1 MFKSFSAQSTASC
14 IILTTWFSV
23 VQREKVMGKKVMV
36 GAICCSQLA
45 ALHCLF
51 CHHQQAE
58 LALQEAIRI
67 AQESKDHVCL
77 QHCLSWLYVLGQK
90 RAHSYVL
97 LEHSVKNAVHFG
109 LFIAFIMFR
118 MYLVSF
124 YSGGLLTRSCVGF
137 FSIQKMIIFL
147 LIFILFIFF
156 YVGGLSWW
164 ALLSINTWIPE
175 MKRTWTS

>member
-1 MFKSFSAQSTASC
+1 
-14 IILTTWFSV
+14 
-23 VQREKVMGKKVMV
+23 MGKKVMV

-118 MYLVSF
+118 DVSCILLFWRTFNKKLCRVFQHPKDDNFFTYF
-124 YSGGLLTRSCVGF
+124 Y
-137 FSIQKMIIFL
+137 
-147 LIFILFIFF
+147 FIYFFIF
-156 YVGGLSWW
+156 WW
-164 ALLSINTWIPE
+164 IELMGFAIYQHLNP
-175 MKRTWTS
+175 

>member
-1 MFKSFSAQSTASC
+1 
-14 IILTTWFSV
+14 
-23 VQREKVMGKKVMV
+23 MGKKVMV

-137 FSIQKMIIFL
+137 FSIQKMIIFFTYFY
-147 LIFILFIFF
+147 FIYFF
-156 YVGGLSWW
+156 LCWW
-164 ALLSINTWIPE
+164 IELMGFANYQHLNP
-175 MKRTWTS
+175 

>member
-1 MFKSFSAQSTASC
+1 MHSLLHYFDHLILSGAEGKSNGEEGYGGSLRYAA
-14 IILTTWFSV
+14 LN
-23 VQREKVMGKKVMV
+23 
-36 GAICCSQLA
+36 LA

-51 CHHQQAE
+51 CHYQQAE

-118 MYLVSF
+118 MYLV
-124 YSGGLLTRSCVGF
+124 
-137 FSIQKMIIFL
+137 
-147 LIFILFIFF
+147 
-156 YVGGLSWW
+156 
-164 ALLSINTWIPE
+164 
-175 MKRTWTS
+175 

>member
-1 MFKSFSAQSTASC
+1 MILSGAEGKSNGEEGSGGSLRYAA
-14 IILTTWFSV
+14 L
-23 VQREKVMGKKVMV
+23 K
-36 GAICCSQLA
+36 LA

-51 CHHQQAE
+51 CHYQQAE

-118 MYLVSF
+118 DVSCILLFWRTFNKKLCRVFQHPKDDNFFYLFLF
-124 YSGGLLTRSCVGF
+124 YLF
-137 FSIQKMIIFL
+137 FSML
-147 LIFILFIFF
+147 
-156 YVGGLSWW
+156 VDWVDGLC
-164 ALLSINTWIPE
+164 
-175 MKRTWTS
+175 